1 MAPLLGSVALL
12 LLGVGLL
19 NTFLAVQAAAMG
31 WAPLVIGGVMSA
43 YFIGYGCGTFATS
56 FLIRRTGHIRAFAV
70 FAALASCTVIG
81 HALTD
86 AAWAWALLRV
96 LTGASLVGL
105 YAVTESWLAA
115 EATGSERGRF
125 FAAYM
130 VVNLLALAAGQFL
143 MVLAPSDAFVLFGVI
158 TLLINLSL
166 IPVAMTRLNQ
176 PAPPLSTRL
185 RLGVMSRAAPSAA
198 ITAAVSGLAMGALWG
213 LLPAQAQLSG
223 ASALGIAILMSTAIL
238 GGAAGQW
245 PIGRY
250 SDGRDRRRV
259 MRLLAI
265 VALGVSLA
273 LATLSQWLPWS
284 LSPLVFCYG
293 VLAFSAYP
301 LAIAHLAD
309 RLPAEDL
316 LEGASV
322 MLLLHG
328 VGAALGPTLAG
339 LLMNLLGPSALF
351 IYFAL
356 CWALLAVLLH
366 ARLRVESRQ
375 APVGEAATFMPMLRT
390 SAVALEAMWEDA
402 AAAQAEPAVAPEP
415 PPPT

>member
-1 MAPLLGSVALL
+1 
-12 LLGVGLL
+12 
-19 NTFLAVQAAAMG
+19 
-31 WAPLVIGGVMSA
+31 
-43 YFIGYGCGTFATS
+43 
-56 FLIRRTGHIRAFAV
+56 
-70 FAALASCTVIG
+70 
-81 HALTD
+81 
-86 AAWAWALLRV
+86 
-96 LTGASLVGL
+96 
-105 YAVTESWLAA
+105 
-115 EATGSERGRF
+115 
-125 FAAYM
+125 
-130 VVNLLALAAGQFL
+130 
-143 MVLAPSDAFVLFGVI
+143 
-158 TLLINLSL
+158 
-166 IPVAMTRLNQ
+166 
-176 PAPPLSTRL
+176 
-185 RLGVMSRAAPSAA
+185 
-198 ITAAVSGLAMGALWG
+198 
-213 LLPAQAQLSG
+213 
-223 ASALGIAILMSTAIL
+223 MSTAIL

-402 AAAQAEPAVAPEP
+402 AAAQAEPTVAPEP